1 MKPSV
6 LTLSLLMVCLAT
18 MSVPVLAQN
27 IVYENGPINGQEL
40 GWTINF
46 GYIEGDTFTVANSSS
61 NINGVSFGA
70 WLFPGDVLTS
80 AEVWINSTAGLGGTT
95 YFDQV
100 VNFTASN
107 CFLNGQ
113 AFNICTETATFDGPT
128 LDRGTYWLSLG
139 NAIVPS
145 GDPVYWDNN
154 GGAGCHSFGCPSQ
167 TWENGDGSI
176 PSEAFSVL
184 GSGTSTGTTPEPGSV
199 LLFSSA
205 FLAAAGV
212 MRRKLF

>member
-6 LTLSLLMVCLAT
+6 LTLPILVLCLAT
-18 MSVPVLAQN
+18 ISVPLLAQN

-46 GYIEGDTFTVANSSS
+46 GFFVGDSFTVANASST
-61 NINGVSFGA
+61 INGVSFGA

-80 AEVWINSTAGLGGTT
+80 AEVWINSDAGLGGTT

-107 CFLNGQ
+107 CFVNGSG
-113 AFNICTETATFDGPT
+113 FNICAETATFDGPT
-128 LDRGTYWLSLG
+128 LDRGNYWLSLG
-139 NAIVPS
+139 NASVPS

-154 GGAGCHSFGCPSQ
+154 GGVGCHSLGCPSQ
-167 TWENGDGSI
+167 TWMNEGTI
-176 PSEAFSVL
+176 PSESFSVL
-184 GSGTSTGTTPEPGSV
+184 GTSGTGGTTPEPGSL

-205 FLAAAGV
+205 MLAVAGA
-212 MRRKLF
+212 MRRRQA

>member
-1 MKPSV
+1 MKPWI
-6 LTLSLLMVCLAT
+6 LTLPILVVCLAT

-27 IVYENGPINGQEL
+27 IVYENGPINGQDL

-46 GYIEGDTFTVANSSS
+46 GFIVGDSFTVANSSS

-80 AEVWINSTAGLGGTT
+80 AEVWINSSSGLGGTT

-100 VNFTASN
+100 VNFAASN
-107 CFLNGQ
+107 CFMNGEG
-113 AFNICTETATFDGPT
+113 FNICAETATFDGPT

-139 NAIVPS
+139 NASVPS

-154 GGAGCHSFGCPSQ
+154 AGVGCHSLGCPSQ
-167 TWENGDGSI
+167 TWANLEGTL

-184 GSGTSTGTTPEPGSV
+184 GAGTSTGTTPEPSSL

-205 FLAAAGV
+205 FLAAGA